1 MRTERVAEVAS
12 DEVDASDR
20 SQGSFQV
27 RGPSL
32 HGDGRRTSESSATSG
47 LIDDVS
53 LVENELGWA
62 GKQDAN
68 PKPTVARRVRSHVT
82 PRAPPDG
89 LAKHGR
95 DDVSKKGVVETRGL
109 EARQQGNAIPRG
121 HQRKTGDVRSKRQD
135 VNRPVHDK
143 RRRVGSGGQVPVN
156 EEKVAGEDIIE
167 TLPMDLELDSLEEID
182 VTRKAEL
189 EKRRKEEVCV
199 CVCVRARVRAIIQA
213 ALLSCLMM
221 RASIHY
227 SAGPECTLRGM
238 CEVTPACYATL
249 TGA

>member
-1 MRTERVAEVAS
+1 MRAERVAEVAS

-20 SQGSFQV
+20 SQGSFEV

-32 HGDGRRTSESSATSG
+32 LHGDGSRTSESCATSG

-82 PRAPPDG
+82 PRAPDD
-89 LAKHGR
+89 LEKHGR

-156 EEKVAGEDIIE
+156 EEKVAGQDIIE

-221 RASIHY
+221 RASIYY

-238 CEVTPACYATL
+238 CEVTPASYATP

>member
-20 SQGSFQV
+20 SQGSFEV

-32 HGDGRRTSESSATSG
+32 LHGDGSRTSESSATSG

-82 PRAPPDG
+82 PRAPDD
-89 LAKHGR
+89 LEKHGR

-199 CVCVRARVRAIIQA
+199 CVCVRARARV
-213 ALLSCLMM
+213 L
-221 RASIHY
+221 
-227 SAGPECTLRGM
+227 
-238 CEVTPACYATL
+238 ACVLACARLYRL
-249 TGA
+249 PCSYV